1 MQIHKMTDVICHIRH
16 DVNQTRHTHT
26 IFFLLSFI
34 HAAEI
39 KSETEKQRWFLRKV
53 FFSTHT
59 HTLNWQFRLN
69 AWHAC
74 YHISPN
80 VSDFKQ
86 YDGYEMKTCLILWK
100 SQRSNTCDSLAQ
112 QQQQQQK
119 THHQIMDNLKWY
131 YKRMAILSIYFSFV
145 GILPTIIITI
155 RILLPVNFRT
165 CNKWDIRACVYA
177 ANWRVLM
184 LKVYP
189 TEFPNKI
196 ESEIQRKWKYVKNG
210 NNVI

>member
-1 MQIHKMTDVICHIRH
+1 MTDVICHIRH

-80 VSDFKQ
+80 WV
-86 YDGYEMKTCLILWK
+86 
-100 SQRSNTCDSLAQ
+100 
-112 QQQQQQK
+112 
-119 THHQIMDNLKWY
+119 
-131 YKRMAILSIYFSFV
+131 ILSNM
-145 GILPTIIITI
+145 T
-155 RILLPVNFRT
+155 
-165 CNKWDIRACVYA
+165 A
-177 ANWRVLM
+177 M
-184 LKVYP
+184 
-189 TEFPNKI
+189 
-196 ESEIQRKWKYVKNG
+196 KWKRVSFSESLSDQIHAIRWR
-210 NNVI
+210 NNNNNNKKRIIKLWTISSDITKGWQFYLYIFRLWEYCLQLLLLYAYCCQWISVRVINRIYEHVYMQRTGEFQC